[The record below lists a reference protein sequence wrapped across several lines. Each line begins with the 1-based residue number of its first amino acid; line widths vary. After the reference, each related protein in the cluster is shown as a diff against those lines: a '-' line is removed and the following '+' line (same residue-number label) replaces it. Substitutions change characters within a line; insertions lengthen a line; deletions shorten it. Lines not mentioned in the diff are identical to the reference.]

1 MTEATAQSTLAS
13 IIKAMTPD
21 EDARVAAASH
31 RSSIEAW
38 LESDLKIV
46 RMRETGSW
54 HHGTAISNSSDV
66 DYFVTMPGLRP
77 TKSWD
82 ALEQLRASLARGLPD
97 CLVRIDRPAVRIT
110 YFDGTPAVE
119 ITPAYFRETDDYD
132 IPDPSGT
139 GWIRSNPAVHL
150 DYVNKAQKATDGRTK
165 SLIRL
170 VKTWKAWNSVPLSS
184 FYLEMRTAQYALSN
198 TIIIYDWDLRDF
210 FKGLTGDGLRDMND
224 PTNYGRRIVTGTSS
238 LAESIMAKYAIEEAA
253 RLAALAKDASDA
265 DDHASAVAH
274 YIRLFNVQA

>member
-13 IIKAMTPD
+13 IIKAMTPG
-21 EDARVAAASH
+21 EDARIAAASH
-31 RSSIEAW
+31 RASIESW

-66 DYFVTMPGLRP
+66 DYFVTMSGSRP
-77 TKSWD
+77 TSSWD
-82 ALEQLRASLARGLPD
+82 ALDTLRASLVRGFPE

-119 ITPAYFRETDDYD
+119 ITPAYYKDTDDYE

-150 DYVNKAQKATDGRTK
+150 DYVNKAQKATEGRAK

-170 VKTWKAWNSVPLSS
+170 IKTWKAWNSVPLSS
-184 FYLEMRTAQYALSN
+184 FYLEMRAAQYSLSN
-198 TIIIYDWDLRDF
+198 TIIIYEWDLRDF
-210 FKGLTGDGLRDMND
+210 FKSLSGDGLRDMND
-224 PTNYGRRIVTGTSS
+224 PTSYGRRIATGTSG
-238 LAESIMAKYAIEEAA
+238 LAESLAAKYAIDEAA
-253 RLAALAKDASDA
+253 RLTALAKDASDA
-265 DDHASAVAH
+265 DNHSMAIAH
-274 YIRLFNVQA
+274 YIRLFNVQG

>member
-21 EDARVAAASH
+21 EDARIAAASH
-31 RSSIEAW
+31 RASIESW
-38 LESDLKIV
+38 LESDLNII

-54 HHGTAISNSSDV
+54 HHGTAINNNSDV
-66 DYFVTMPGLRP
+66 DYFVTMSGPRP
-77 TKSWD
+77 ANSRD
-82 ALEQLRASLARGLPD
+82 ALEKLRASLVRGLPE

-119 ITPAYFRETDDYD
+119 ITPAYYKETDDYD

-150 DYVNKAQKATDGRTK
+150 DYVNKAQKATESRAK

-170 VKTWKAWNSVPLSS
+170 VKTWKAWSAVPISS
-184 FYLEMRTAQYALSN
+184 FYLEMRTAQYALNN

-210 FKGLTGDGLRDMND
+210 FKSLTGDGLRDMND
-224 PTNYGRRIVTGTSS
+224 PTNYGRRIVTGTSN
-238 LAESIMAKYAIEEAA
+238 LVDSITAKYAIDEAA
-253 RLAALAKDASDA
+253 RLTALAKDASDA
-265 DDHASAVAH
+265 GDHSSAIAH
-274 YIRLFNVQA
+274 YIRLFNAQA